1 MKKINDGIRSY
12 FILSKRLLHKKS
24 FVAILVL
31 VLLIVGALAFAA
43 NNGDS
48 GIITV
53 AVAAENSNDEIADGL
68 MNTLLNEKGLVRFL
82 HCDSPDSAGE
92 AVERGQADAAWIFHD
107 ELDEKIRKYVN
118 NTNARNAFVTVIQ
131 REESVFLR
139 LSHEKLNALLYPYVS
154 RALFL
159 ERAEDTFNG
168 SLDNAIDY
176 YYAVNADGSDL
187 FEFVYVS
194 DGGADE
200 VAESDD
206 TSFLVSPLR
215 GLLAVMVV
223 LSGFAVAMFYMQDES
238 HGVFDRFPKSTNF
251 SFSAVYHATAVF
263 MVGAAAFIALQIA
276 GISVGIGYE
285 LLVSIVYCLSA
296 VAFCMCLRLILRDIR
311 LFASL
316 VVVLTVVTVV
326 LCPILFSAP
335 DIPLVQY
342 LLPTYYYL
350 KAVASVKYLIYMIAY
365 SLVWF
370 VFAFLLHTVC
380 GKQRR

>member
-12 FILSKRLLHKKS
+12 FILSKRLLRKKS
-24 FVAILVL
+24 FVAILAL

-107 ELDEKIRKYVN
+107 KLDEKIRKYVN

-223 LSGFAVAMFYMQDES
+223 LS
-238 HGVFDRFPKSTNF
+238 
-251 SFSAVYHATAVF
+251 
-263 MVGAAAFIALQIA
+263 
-276 GISVGIGYE
+276 
-285 LLVSIVYCLSA
+285 
-296 VAFCMCLRLILRDIR
+296 
-311 LFASL
+311 
-316 VVVLTVVTVV
+316 
-326 LCPILFSAP
+326 
-335 DIPLVQY
+335 
-342 LLPTYYYL
+342 
-350 KAVASVKYLIYMIAY
+350 
-365 SLVWF
+365 
-370 VFAFLLHTVC
+370 
-380 GKQRR
+380 